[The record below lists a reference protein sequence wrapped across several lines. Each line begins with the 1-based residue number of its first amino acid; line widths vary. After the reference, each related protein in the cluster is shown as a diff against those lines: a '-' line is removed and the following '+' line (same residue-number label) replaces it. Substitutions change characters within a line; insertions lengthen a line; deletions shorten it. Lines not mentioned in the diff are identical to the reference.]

1 MEERQL
7 NSPDKYRYF
16 VGIDWATKMHEV
28 SIIDAQRTVL
38 DAVQVEHSSRGIADL
53 VERLGKLS
61 GGEHEAVAIAIEMP
75 RGALVETLM
84 ERSFHVYSLNPKQS
98 DRFRDRHNVAGA
110 KDDRL
115 DAFVLADSL
124 RTDMQLFRRITT
136 DNPLVIQLREVSR
149 IDDELREEFNRLSN
163 RMREQLYRY
172 FPQILELSPSA
183 DDPWLWNLLEVASTP
198 DDARRLKQS
207 RIEKLLKENRIR
219 RITAEQV
226 IAALRTPA
234 IYVAPGTVE
243 AAAGHVA
250 MLIPRIRI
258 VDNQRKEC
266 ERRIQ
271 RLLDEIGSEEN
282 DLGNTNEHRD
292 VGIILSLPG
301 VGRKTA
307 ATVLAEANEAIR
319 TRDLRALR
327 AHSGIAPVTRRSGT
341 RKVVIMR
348 QACNGR
354 LRTAL
359 YHAAR
364 VNVQRDAVSRL
375 LYSALRAKGHSHG
388 RACRTIADRMLRI
401 LMAMLRDGTNY
412 IPKETT
418 PVSAAE
424 QEKEAA

>member
-1 MEERQL
+1 M
-7 NSPDKYRYF
+7 NTPDNYRYF
-16 VGIDWATKMHEV
+16 VGIDWATRIHEV
-28 SIIDAQRTVL
+28 SIIDPQRNVL
-38 DAVQVEHSSRGIADL
+38 DSVQVEHSARGIADL
-53 VERLGKLS
+53 VERLRKLS
-61 GGEHEAVAIAIEMP
+61 GGENEVVAIAIETP

-124 RTDMQLFRRITT
+124 RTDIQCFRRITT
-136 DNPLVIQLREVSR
+136 DNPLIIQLREVSR
-149 IDDELREEFNRLSN
+149 IDDELREELNRLSN

-172 FPQILELSPSA
+172 FPQLLELSPSA

-198 DDARRLKQS
+198 DEAKKLRLP
-207 RIEKLLKENRIR
+207 RIERLLKESRIR
-219 RITAEQV
+219 RITADEV
-226 IAALRTPA
+226 VAVLRTPS

-258 VDNQRKEC
+258 VDSQRKDC

-271 RLLDEIGSEEN
+271 LLLEQIGAEES

-364 VNVQRDAVSRL
+364 VNVQCDPVSKQ
-375 LYSALRAKGHSHG
+375 LYSALRAKGHTHG

-401 LMAMLRDGTNY
+401 LMAMLRDGTKYAPAEN
-412 IPKETT
+412 T
-418 PVSAAE
+418 PVPSGDDQ
-424 QEKEAA
+424 QEEAA